1 MIERTISIFRTISHI
16 HLQTLQLIAMSSDRD
31 CSASVARG
39 GYVDPNWP
47 RPNDDSSACII
58 IYGYVPSIVVCALAL
73 ALFAIALVAHSWL
86 LYKHRTWYFVPIV
99 VGLLMELVGYISRTL
114 SSQKN
119 PYSVIYFV
127 IQYFFI
133 VVAPVMFSVSQ
144 HNTWETLFN
153 S

>member
-1 MIERTISIFRTISHI
+1 
-16 HLQTLQLIAMSSDRD
+16 MSADRD

-47 RPNDDSSACII
+47 RPESDDSACII

-73 ALFAIALVAHSWL
+73 ALFFLALLAHLWL
-86 LYKHRTWYFVPIV
+86 LIKYRTWYFTPIV
-99 VGLLMELVGYISRTL
+99 VGLVMELVGYISRTL

-144 HNTWETLFN
+144 QDSPSKLRC
-153 S
+153 